1 MTHVLIETPDNAVV
15 ICDSANEIFFTGGT
29 LTLAFKFESRNLWFG
44 FKVFRRMVVR
54 EYAPGTWIEA
64 RIVP

>member
-29 LTLAFKFESRNLWFG
+29 LTLAFKFQTHDLWFG
-44 FKVFRRMVVR
+44 FKFFKRAMVR
-54 EYAPGTWIEA
+54 QYPPGTWVEA